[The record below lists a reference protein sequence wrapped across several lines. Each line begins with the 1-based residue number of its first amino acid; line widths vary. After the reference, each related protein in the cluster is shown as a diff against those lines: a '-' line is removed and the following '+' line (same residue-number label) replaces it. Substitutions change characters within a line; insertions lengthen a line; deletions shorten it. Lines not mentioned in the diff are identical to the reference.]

1 MRKFKVNE
9 KKLNLTIQ
17 KPPSCL
23 NSDYFC
29 DYLWLIFSFLLALE
43 VQNFTI
49 FHDIFLNFNLL
60 FYSLGIV
67 SLIMF
72 YQCVLVLL
80 AVLCSALFRLWENR
94 GKWHKLAVKNCY
106 ISVWT
111 LVNEGSQSKTGY
123 SGFTDAVM
131 SMFIFDIFTWE
142 SQTLSI
148 RITHCVLLRCDGT
161 GVVDFSTLLLLV

>member
-17 KPPSCL
+17 KLPSCL

-29 DYLWLIFSFLLALE
+29 DYFWLIFTFLLALE

-67 SLIMF
+67 FLIVF
-72 YQCVLVLL
+72 YRCTLVLL
-80 AVLCSALFRLWENR
+80 AILCSALFGLWKNK
-94 GKWHKLAVKNCY
+94 GKWQKLVVKNCY
-106 ISVWT
+106 VHKFLTITYLAALDWNFLFSRESKLKCYICLRVFYR
-111 LVNEGSQSKTGY
+111 LALFHYENFQGSTKNS
-123 SGFTDAVM
+123 
-131 SMFIFDIFTWE
+131 
-142 SQTLSI
+142 
-148 RITHCVLLRCDGT
+148 
-161 GVVDFSTLLLLV
+161 